1 MFRGPLTEKRM
12 KEKTEGNTNETNN
25 ITRRG
30 FIGSVSA
37 LVGGGVVG
45 LQAQAGLEKEP
56 GKGGTKITGFRT
68 LGRTGFNVSDI
79 GLGGVELTT
88 PALVKASLDAGI
100 NYIDTGEGYLGGQ
113 SEINIGKALKDYDRK
128 KIFITTKL
136 FFRPGVAKAEIK
148 SRALKCLERLQTD
161 YVDCL
166 MIHGTPQIELVTDE
180 GFHAAAK
187 ELKAEGKVRHLGLS
201 NHGSQYRDED
211 QNMEKIMIAAARDG
225 RFDVALFTYNFL
237 MREMGENIL
246 KVFKEK
252 NIGAT
257 LMKVNPV
264 LEHIELDEYVNE
276 QDKEGKAVRDSVRTR
291 LALYKKRAE
300 MADAFKKKHG
310 LTGYPQVRDAAIKFV
325 LSHPDVHTVT
335 FSIKNFDQLESYV
348 ALSGKRLTAVDGKA
362 LSIYESERGEF
373 YCRHACGKCESF
385 CPHGVPVNTIMR
397 YNFYFKGQGR
407 EKAAMEQYAG
417 LEGKKADVCK
427 TCSGLCENHCPYNV
441 PVHALLQHAHNTLTL
456 A

>member
-1 MFRGPLTEKRM
+1 MKR
-12 KEKTEGNTNETNN
+12 KTEENINGNNG

-37 LVGGGVVG
+37 LVGGGVIG
-45 LQAQAGLEKEP
+45 LPAHADPGKEP
-56 GKGGTKITGFRT
+56 GKSETKITGYRT
-68 LGRTGFNVSDI
+68 LGRTGFKVSDI
-79 GLGGVELTT
+79 SLGGVELTT

-100 NYIDTGEGYLGGQ
+100 NYIDTAEGYLGGQ

-136 FFRPGVAKAEIK
+136 FFRPGTAKSEIK
-148 SRALKCLERLQTD
+148 SRTLKCLERLQTD

-166 MIHGTPQIELVTDE
+166 MIHATPKIEMVTDE
-180 GFHAAAK
+180 AFHAAVK
-187 ELKAEGKVRHLGLS
+187 ELKTEGKVRHLGLS
-201 NHGSQYRDED
+201 NHGSQYREKD

-237 MREMGENIL
+237 KREMGENIL

-264 LEHIELDEYVNE
+264 LEHLELDEYVSE
-276 QDKEGKAVRDSVRTR
+276 QDKEGKDVRDATR
-291 LALYKKRAE
+291 KRLELYKKRAE
-300 MADAFKKKHG
+300 MADAFKKKYG

-325 LSHPDVHTVT
+325 LSHPGVHTVT
-335 FSIKNFDQLESYV
+335 FSIKNFEQIESYV
-348 ALSGKRLTAVDGKA
+348 ALSGKRLTEPDGKA
-362 LSIYESERGEF
+362 LSIYETERGEF
-373 YCRHACGKCESF
+373 YCRHACGECESV

-407 EKAAMEQYAG
+407 EKAAMKQYAG

-427 TCSGLCENHCPYNV
+427 TCTGLCESRCPYNV

-456 A
+456 S